1 MNFSFAGCGFLGIY
15 HVGVASCLKQHV
27 PHLVDSV
34 KFGGAS
40 AGAIVACCLMCDC
53 CLGECTSFT
62 LRLASKA
69 RHHSLGPLHPS
80 FDINRILRDAL
91 YEVLPENAH
100 KITSGRLHISITR
113 VSDRKAVIVSE
124 FESKDELIQALLTS
138 AFVPLYSGLVP
149 PSFRGVRY
157 VDGGLSDNIPQLNNE
172 TITVSPFCG
181 ESDICPRDASA
192 NLMHIT
198 LANTSFQCSGDNLYR
213 MSRALFPPHPEIL
226 SDMCQEGFDDCLKF
240 LQRNNLISCTRHLS
254 VRSEIISVSKGM
266 LESTSEDLLEDEDKS
281 SSGEETSEDDIDGV
295 CEGNHE
301 EDEGCADCKRKVQ
314 VALIDTLPPSVVEAF
329 QATSDSMNT
338 GMISCVRQNRAFRL
352 LLAMGT
358 PWLLPADIF
367 YTYTLRALRYLPSLP
382 HDVRTLYAEGREL
395 LNALLSHL
403 SRHSRKY
410 TARFTCQLAITE
422 VNYPSGGDIE
432 RALAS
437 NDPFLPVPEEPIIR
451 NLNIGFAVDF
461 ETDRPNSIHSIQ
473 DLEGRM
479 EHMDLNGIE
488 LQSQGNGQN
497 VSISTDLQQLQSSQV
512 PCQLIFDTFE
522 QCLHISNEMESTIAY
537 YYRDE
542 NNSNTYNFQEIYN
555 IDNVDLNIPSTIDTI
570 QTSHNTS
577 KMADTNNDSWD
588 NFVERNANLEQ
599 EVDEHIRQ
607 EIVLVPHEN
616 EKQTNAASNR
626 VPDEGV

>member
-27 PHLVDSV
+27 PQLVDNV

-53 CLGECTSFT
+53 CLGKCTSFT

-69 RHHSLGPLHPS
+69 RYHSLGPLHPS

-91 YEVLPENAH
+91 NEVLPENAH
-100 KITSGRLHISITR
+100 KITSGRLHISLTR
-113 VSDRKAVIVSE
+113 VSDRKAVIISE
-124 FESKDELIQALLTS
+124 YESKDELIQALLTS

-157 VDGGLSDNIPQLNNE
+157 VDGGLSDNIPQLNSE

-181 ESDICPRDASA
+181 ESDICPRDSSA

-198 LANTSFQCSGDNLYR
+198 LSNTSFQCSGDNLYR

-226 SDMCQEGFDDCLKF
+226 SDMCQEGFDDCLRF

-254 VRSEIISVSKGM
+254 VRSSIVSVSKV
-266 LESTSEDLLEDEDKS
+266 LSKAASTDPIDDEDEL
-281 SSGEETSEDDIDGV
+281 SSGDETFDEEMSDL

-301 EDEGCADCKRKVQ
+301 QDEECADCKKKVQ

-329 QATSDSMNT
+329 QATYDSMNK
-338 GMISCVRQNRAFRL
+338 GIIGCVRQNRACRL
-352 LLAMGT
+352 ILAIST

-367 YTYTLRALRYLPSLP
+367 YTYTLRVLQYLPSLP
-382 HDVRTLYAEGREL
+382 SDVQTMCQEGKEL
-395 LNALLSHL
+395 LQALLSHL
-403 SRHSRKY
+403 SRHSSKY

-432 RALAS
+432 KALAS
-437 NDPFLPVPEEPIIR
+437 NDPFQPHPEEPIVR

-461 ETDRPNSIHSIQ
+461 ETDRPNSIQSLRH
-473 DLEGRM
+473 LEGRM

-488 LQSQGNGQN
+488 LQSQGQGQN
-497 VSISTDLQQLQSSQV
+497 LHISTDLEQLQASQV

-522 QCLHISNEMESTIAY
+522 QCLHISNEQESVMAY
-537 YYRDE
+537 YYKDE

-555 IDNVDLNIPSTIDTI
+555 IDNVDMNIPNTIDLMQSSNSSSTVKM
-570 QTSHNTS
+570 SDDS
-577 KMADTNNDSWD
+577 KASWD
-588 NFVERNANLEQ
+588 NFMEKNPNLEH
-599 EVDEHIRQ
+599 EVDEHIQ
-607 EIVLVPHEN
+607 HEVSLVPA
-616 EKQTNAASNR
+616 TAVSI
-626 VPDEGV
+626 PGLLGMTLDS